1 MESYSEL
8 EQMRL
13 EISELKAKLDR
24 QTIISEEHIRRSMR
38 DKVHRIKVQTTILA
52 VTGIAGAGYCLW
64 ALHWFMGLSLTL
76 SAFTVL
82 FLLTAVAFSFWTTR
96 RIHPEDMMGEN
107 LAEAGKE
114 IALMRKR
121 GLKWKKYAWPVVLAW
136 FAWVAAEC
144 ISSGT
149 DNELT
154 LYFLLGCGFGIIG
167 AGICGTIYDRKRKAM
182 LDTLLR
188 QIDELGK

>member
-1 MESYSEL
+1 MNGCESL
-8 EQMRL
+8 MQ
-13 EISELKAKLDR
+13 
-24 QTIISEEHIRRSMR
+24 HPCRSR
-38 DKVHRIKVQTTILA
+38 SV
-52 VTGIAGAGYCLW
+52 
-64 ALHWFMGLSLTL
+64 L
-76 SAFTVL
+76 SAC
-82 FLLTAVAFSFWTTR
+82 FLDPVTIENRDTR
-96 RIHPEDMMGEN
+96 KVKS
-107 LAEAGKE
+107 EAGKE
-114 IALMRKR
+114 IALMRTR

-188 QIDELGK
+188 QIDELVK